1 MKKCNNYRQG
11 KQRTACWHGFSFSIR
26 LRTPYTQAPWE
37 RHWWRTLTNTWN
49 WRGACVLGQ
58 QLTLKSTHWTQ
69 GPLPAIRTSGNTGP
83 RTRILLPSCS
93 LHSEAEV
100 LTSPACSIYFT
111 LSCVTLLKGWRLPF
125 MWQKSKTVRKHESE
139 ATRGWES
146 NSGWWLHGAG
156 TNFLVEWNY
165 SICWW
170 WHNMYIKIWNYK
182 PENGEFW
189 HVQLILL
196 DPLFKSTSH
205 Y

>member
-1 MKKCNNYRQG
+1 MKKRNNYRQG

-111 LSCVTLLKGWRLPF
+111 LSCVTLLKWHCSRYKRL
-125 MWQKSKTVRKHESE
+125 KT
-139 ATRGWES
+139 
-146 NSGWWLHGAG
+146 
-156 TNFLVEWNY
+156 
-165 SICWW
+165 SIYVTEKQDGKETWIRS
-170 WHNMYIKIWNYK
+170 YQRLGK
-182 PENGEFW
+182 
-189 HVQLILL
+189 Q
-196 DPLFKSTSH
+196 
-205 Y
+205 